1 MKAKTIFIG
10 LMIMLMA
17 GCASKPPAFQDRV
30 QELPPVLTGLLQ
42 PQKIDL
48 YQQGTHQLETDDGK
62 TVLLQ
67 SSAINL
73 NRYVGKRVSLKG
85 TLSTPGDQTKP
96 VFNVTEI
103 DLADTNAGTSDAWQP
118 FEDKRTGLHFEVP
131 PSWEIAA
138 DADRVTL
145 RSGGQER
152 ATVTVVSTEKSMQE
166 VAKAEQGKEGTPV
179 TVGGQTSWRYTS
191 ADSMRL
197 YVPNSSRQKI
207 YDILFKAPI
216 IQLFFE
222 FLNRFNPLPAEALTG
237 DRCAGPAKLK
247 CPEGYRCEL
256 YSTQKD
262 AAGVCVLLAPA
273 EPSAA
278 SAPLQR

>member
-1 MKAKTIFIG
+1 MVI
-10 LMIMLMA
+10 LMTA
-17 GCASKPPAFQDRV
+17 CTQKPPSFEDRV
-30 QELPPVLTGLLQ
+30 QDLPSVLTGILET
-42 PQKIDL
+42 QKIDL
-48 YQQGTHQLETDDGK
+48 YQQGTHQLETNDGQII
-62 TVLLQ
+62 LLQ
-67 SSAINL
+67 SSAISL

-85 TLSTPGDQTKP
+85 AMNDPEDQTKP

-103 DLADTNAGTSDAWQP
+103 ELVDTADAGAGDAWQP
-118 FEDKRTGLHFEVP
+118 YEDKRTGLRFEVP

-138 DADRVTL
+138 DADRIVL

-152 ATVTVVSTEKSMQE
+152 VTITVISTEKFMQE
-166 VAKAEQGKEGTPV
+166 VAKAEQGKEGAPV

-191 ADSMRL
+191 AESIHL
-197 YVPNSSRQKI
+197 YVPNPSRQKI
-207 YDILFKAPI
+207 YRILFASPVEDPAKKEAE

-222 FLNRFNPLPAEALTG
+222 FLNRFNPLPAEKVTG

-262 AAGVCVLLAPA
+262 AAGVCVLLSPN
-273 EPSAA
+273 
-278 SAPLQR
+278 PLQR